1 MRYNANN
8 SLDCHDAEGAIGA
21 AIGGSSLFCAIM
33 KTIRATFSVAM
44 TTRIA
49 ARTETRSVRR
59 CTTRRDNIKYGFD
72 HKAVQFRSMPCES
85 IKEKEYIMKKFYE
98 SKTFWFNVLAGLVA
112 VAGVFGYASFEP
124 SQNTV
129 EIIGVIVA
137 AVNIVLRF
145 VTKEG
150 IDL

>member
-1 MRYNANN
+1 
-8 SLDCHDAEGAIGA
+8 
-21 AIGGSSLFCAIM
+21 
-33 KTIRATFSVAM
+33 
-44 TTRIA
+44 
-49 ARTETRSVRR
+49 
-59 CTTRRDNIKYGFD
+59 
-72 HKAVQFRSMPCES
+72 
-85 IKEKEYIMKKFYE
+85 
-98 SKTFWFNVLAGLVA
+98 
-112 VAGVFGYASFEP
+112 VFGYASFEP